1 MGQEQSI
8 EAARARIQRLVDEIA
23 ALSKR
28 DVRTEEYLQQFLIRA
43 VQASDAKG
51 GAVWLVGQRTADGKH
66 EFQLAAAVEFES
78 SLFQS
83 DEEQRAGVLRAL
95 SEVVQT
101 KKPSVIPPTHQAA
114 DAGAPQAQQGV
125 VQASAEAPPAN
136 KTPYPFLHVALNL
149 KEQVLGVLQI
159 WLQPYVTAQN
169 YNEFAIF
176 LGSLATY
183 VEQHFQSRRL
193 GSLVV
198 ETQRLQHLLK
208 FTGDIAGSLDP
219 LEVARLAVNYGR
231 DLIGCDRCSI
241 LTREGDR
248 WRVLAISG
256 QENVEK
262 KSAMVKGMAAFVDAH
277 GGEGLVILS
286 KKELLARAEAGR
298 NSALVSAESTNGE
311 SSGTALARRAT
322 DEIDLAYFQ
331 LSHVISAAIAP
342 LLDHEKQLIGAY
354 FAESTVEGF
363 FDLPAGA
370 KELPASTRVTE
381 WLATHTGRS
390 LEAAQ
395 DYRSLPFLPIT
406 RRMRNVKL
414 ALTGKKRNRF
424 LFKLGSFLVLALAV
438 SFYPKMDRVDGNCTL
453 LPMRRATI
461 VSEVPGRIEKV
472 HVREGDHVVKGAE
485 VAQLDTKRLEMEL
498 EATRQ
503 DMRRLLAEAE
513 RYRGLGDEGSAQI
526 PFLQAT
532 VAEQNEKK
540 LQADIASTT
549 LRTPITG
556 VILTKD
562 IELRAGEVI
571 QAGTPFAEVAALDAW
586 ELQIDVSEKQIG
598 RVEEVLPR
606 AGSAAGKD
614 VNFILYSQSSYKLH
628 AQLERHEQISAAAY
642 PREKENVFVVTLQN
656 IDIPPAIQPAMRPG
670 LTGRAKIDLG
680 RKPLIWIA
688 ARRVW
693 HWFELRLIG

>member
-1 MGQEQSI
+1 MAQEQSI

-28 DVRTEEYLQQFLIRA
+28 DVRTEEYLQQFLVRA

-51 GAVWLVGQRTADGKH
+51 GAVWLVGQRSADGKH

-83 DEEQRAGVLRAL
+83 DEEQRATILGAL
-95 SEVVQT
+95 AEVVQT
-101 KKPSVIPPTHQAA
+101 RKAAILAPAHQETEPGSLQGQLGQIHAA
-114 DAGAPQAQQGV
+114 PERPAP
-125 VQASAEAPPAN
+125 N
-136 KTPYPFLHVALNL
+136 KTPYPFLHVPLHL
-149 KEQVLGVLQI
+149 KEQVLGVLQV

-169 YNEFAIF
+169 YNEFSVF

-193 GSLVV
+193 GSLVL

-208 FTGDIAGSLDP
+208 FTGDLAGSLDP
-219 LEVARLAVNYGR
+219 LEVARLAANYGR
-231 DLIGCDRCSI
+231 DVIGCDRCSV
-241 LTREGDR
+241 LARQGDR

-262 KSAMVKGMAAFVDAH
+262 KSAMVKGMAAFVGAH
-277 GGEGLVILS
+277 AREEFVVLS

-298 NSALVSAESTNGE
+298 NPRGPDSTNGE
-311 SSGTALARRAT
+311 SAQNAIALRAT

-363 FDLPAGA
+363 FDPSPGA
-370 KELPASTRVTE
+370 KELPAPARVTE
-381 WLATHTGRS
+381 WLAAHTGRS
-390 LEAAQ
+390 LQGAQ
-395 DYRSLPFLPIT
+395 DYKSLPFLSIT
-406 RRMRNVKL
+406 RRLRDVKL
-414 ALTGKKRNRF
+414 RLMGPKRNRF
-424 LFKLGSFLVLALAV
+424 LFKLALFLALAFGV
-438 SFYPKMDRVDGNCTL
+438 SFYPKMDRVDANCSL
-453 LPMRRATI
+453 LPVHRGA
-461 VSEVPGRIEKV
+461 VVPEVPGRVEKV
-472 HVREGDHVVKGAE
+472 HVREGDHVVEGAE
-485 VAQLDTKRLEMEL
+485 IAQLDTKRFETEL

-503 DMRRLLAEAE
+503 EMRRLFAEAE

-526 PFLQAT
+526 AFLQAS

-540 LQADIASTT
+540 VKADLAATT
-549 LRTPITG
+549 LRSPIAG
-556 VILTKD
+556 VVLTKD
-562 IELRAGEVI
+562 VELRTGEFI
-571 QAGTPFAEVAALDAW
+571 QAGSNFAEVAAFDAW
-586 ELQIDVSEKQIG
+586 ELQVDVSEKEIG
-598 RVEEVLPR
+598 RVEEALPR
-606 AGSAAGKD
+606 AASGTGKD
-614 VNFILYSQSSYKLH
+614 VTFILYSQSSHTLH
-628 AQLERHEQISAAAY
+628 ARLERHEQISAAAY

-656 IDIPPAIQPAMRPG
+656 IAIPPAIQPAMRPG

-680 RKPLIWIA
+680 RKPLIWIV
-688 ARRVW
+688 ARKVW